1 MQRHSPFAMA
11 IFCLCAGVAGAQG
24 VSQPSEWT
32 SVTTAIGRA
41 GAIQPD
47 GVMKY
52 SLPRSD
58 MNVSLDG
65 VTLKPALAL
74 GSWVAFK
81 RIDSSN
87 ALVMGDLVLAEAEV
101 SPVISALLQGDV
113 FQTAVHNHLLR
124 ESPRVSYVHIMAHGE
139 ATKIAAA
146 IRKALDL
153 TATPAAPPVA
163 AASAAID
170 LDTAVIHRDLGIA
183 GKVNGGVYQVS
194 VPRRETIRMN
204 GEIVPPSMGVSAAIN
219 FQPTGSGRAAITGD
233 FVLRESEINR
243 VIPILRNG
251 RIAITALHSH
261 MIGEDPRLYFMHFWA
276 NDDASELAT
285 TLRQAIDQLK

>member
-1 MQRHSPFAMA
+1 MSTALV
-11 IFCLCAGVAGAQG
+11 CLSLADAQQTRAQDQW
-24 VSQPSEWT
+24 SA
-32 SVTTAIGRA
+32 VTAAIGRP
-41 GAIQPD
+41 GTLQPD
-47 GVMKY
+47 SVMKY

-65 VTLKPALAL
+65 VMLKPALAL

-101 SPVISALLQGDV
+101 SPVISALQQGDV

-124 ESPRVSYVHIMAHGE
+124 ESPRVSYVHIMAHGD

-153 TATPAAPPVA
+153 TATPAAAPVA

-170 LDTAVIHRDLGIA
+170 LDTAVIHRTLRIA
-183 GKVNGGVYQVS
+183 GRVNGGVYQVS

-204 GEIVPPSMGVSAAIN
+204 GEIVPPSMGVSTAIN

-233 FVLRESEINR
+233 FVLRESEVNR

-285 TLRQAIDQLK
+285 TLRRAIDQLK

>member
-1 MQRHSPFAMA
+1 MGRNSRIA
-11 IFCLCAGVAGAQG
+11 IAILCVCTAKTRAQT
-24 VSQPSEWT
+24 SAQPGDWSAVT
-32 SVTTAIGRA
+32 SAIGRA
-41 GAIQPD
+41 GTAQPD

-52 SLPRSD
+52 SFPRSD
-58 MNVSLDG
+58 LTVSLDS

-81 RIDSSN
+81 KLGDGN
-87 ALVMGDLVLAEAEV
+87 GMAMGDIVLTEAEV

-170 LDTAVIHRDLGIA
+170 LDTAVIHRDLGI
-183 GKVNGGVYQVS
+183 
-194 VPRRETIRMN
+194 
-204 GEIVPPSMGVSAAIN
+204 
-219 FQPTGSGRAAITGD
+219 
-233 FVLRESEINR
+233 
-243 VIPILRNG
+243 
-251 RIAITALHSH
+251 
-261 MIGEDPRLYFMHFWA
+261 
-276 NDDASELAT
+276 
-285 TLRQAIDQLK
+285 